1 MFSLGSSVKEDVFNL
16 ITKVIG
22 SESFCALNKKQDTFF
37 QEVFL
42 DSLNRFVGGGLKDV
56 AGDPMLEFTGL
67 DEFFSQD
74 RNALNRPPHNRFDSG
89 SSTLPS
95 G

>member
-1 MFSLGSSVKEDVFNL
+1 MVKF
-16 ITKVIG
+16 IG
-22 SESFCALNKKQDTFF
+22 TLFGTL
-37 QEVFL
+37 
-42 DSLNRFVGGGLKDV
+42 LNRFVGGGLEDV

-74 RNALNRPPHNRFDSG
+74 RNALKRPPHNRFDLG